1 LIPNYTLDTLGDFI
15 GKELGVSDWV
25 VVDQRMIDLFAESTG
40 DHQWIHVDV
49 ERCKRESPFGAPIAH
64 GFLTLSMLASLQ
76 MKLGS
81 IPQDASRAMN
91 CGVDQVRFQ
100 QPVLAGERVRA
111 RVMLKS
117 VVAKGSDRLLLVTGN
132 VLEVEG
138 KDRPALTAD
147 LVAMVYR

>member
-1 LIPNYTLDTLGDFI
+1 MIPNYRLDTLGDFV

-25 VVDQRMIDLFAESTG
+25 VVDQNMINLFAESTG

-64 GFLTLSMLASLQ
+64 GFLTLSMLVSLQ
-76 MKLGS
+76 IKLGT
-81 IPQDASRAMN
+81 IPEGASRVMN

-100 QPVLAGERVRA
+100 SPVLAGERVRA
-111 RVMLKS
+111 RVTLKS
-117 VVAKGSDRLLLVTGN
+117 ATAKGSDRLLLVTGN

-138 KDRPALTAD
+138 NDKPALTAD

>member
-1 LIPNYTLDTLGDFI
+1 MIPNYSLDTLGDFV

-25 VVDQRMIDLFAESTG
+25 VVDQHMINQFAESTG
-40 DHQWIHVDV
+40 DHQWIHVDA

-76 MKLGS
+76 MKLGT
-81 IPQDASRAMN
+81 IPEGASRAMN
-91 CGVDQVRFQ
+91 CGVDQVKFQ
-100 QPVLAGERVRA
+100 SPVLAGERVRA
-111 RVMLKS
+111 RVTLKS
-117 VVAKGSDRLLLVTGN
+117 ADTKGTDRLLLVTGN

>member
-1 LIPNYTLDTLGDFI
+1 MIPNYRLDTLGDFV

-25 VVDQRMIDLFAESTG
+25 IVDQNMINQFAESTG

-64 GFLTLSMLASLQ
+64 GFLTLSMLVSLQ
-76 MKLGS
+76 MKLGT
-81 IPQDASRAMN
+81 IPEGASRAMN
-91 CGVDQVRFQ
+91 CGADQVKFQ
-100 QPVLAGERVRA
+100 SPVLAGERVRA
-111 RVMLKS
+111 RVTLKS
-117 VVAKGSDRLLLVTGN
+117 ADAKGPGRLLLVTGN

>member
-1 LIPNYTLDTLGDFI
+1 MIPNYTLDTLGDFI

-25 VVDQRMIDLFAESTG
+25 VVDQRMIDLFAEGTG
-40 DHQWIHVDV
+40 DRQWIHVDV
-49 ERCKRESPFGAPIAH
+49 DRCKRESPFGAPIAH
-64 GFLTLSMLASLQ
+64 GFLTLSLLAPLQ
-76 MKLGS
+76 MRMGA

-91 CGVDQVRFQ
+91 CGVDQVKFQ
-100 QPVLAGERVRA
+100 QPVLAGDRVRV
-111 RVMLKS
+111 RVTLKS
-117 VVAKGSDRLLLVTGN
+117 VTAKGSDRLLLVTGT